1 VRELL
6 ALVEAELDYLT
17 LAVGQVPNPV
27 SEKRAMIQ
35 IVVTGQLEKGTP
47 VPVARQGWFPFVR
60 LPEPIIPAMGRDIFE
75 VDNGRAAGSAAA
87 KPVGAAADTVSN
99 SSLDHELR
107 VGLKADAPGRVEPVG
122 CLNQANGAAGDEI
135 VNLKAAR
142 APRGAQVLRHSSD
155 KRKVVRD

>member
-1 VRELL
+1 
-6 ALVEAELDYLT
+6 
-17 LAVGQVPNPV
+17 
-27 SEKRAMIQ
+27 
-35 IVVTGQLEKGTP
+35 
-47 VPVARQGWFPFVR
+47 
-60 LPEPIIPAMGRDIFE
+60 MGRDIFE

-107 VGLKADAPGRVEPVG
+107 VGLKADAPGRVVPVG

-135 VNLKAAR
+135 VNLKAAL
-142 APRGAQVLRHSSD
+142 APRCAQVLRHSSD